1 MKILVVD
8 DEDVTLSSMKRLLRW
23 QGIKDVETCDSGKEA
38 IRRIKAGDY
47 DIVLLDLL
55 MPEVDGIQVL
65 EATKPF
71 RPYTEFII
79 ITAVDVLSQAVKA
92 IRLGAYD
99 YLVKPVD
106 NEHLM
111 RTLERAFER
120 KGLLAGMNM
129 ARQARDASH
138 PAGFSEIVTQSS
150 QIRSLLSYAQI
161 MAKGGNPILITGESG
176 TGKELLARGIHREG
190 PSPGGPFVAVNISS
204 IPETLFESQFFGHI
218 KGAFTG
224 AMRDYEGF
232 FEQADG
238 GTLFLD
244 EIGEFPHQM
253 QSKLLRVLEEKSFA
267 RLGETKPIRVD
278 VRIIS
283 ATNKDLDKAC
293 QEGKFRLDLMY
304 RLKSAHIHL
313 SPLRERKDDI
323 PLLAAHFLKL
333 STEKYRKE
341 VHGFSPE
348 AMDILMQR
356 DYPGNVRELAQ
367 IVENAVLLAD
377 STTIMPRHLGEE
389 ISSPPLFSRSLC
401 SLKENY
407 ETHVLYVL
415 NHTHGDRKQAA
426 QILGITVRQLQRKLV
441 EMRRNPR
448 WKAIVGDL

>member
-8 DEDVTLSSMKRLLRW
+8 DEEVTLSSMKRLLRW
-23 QGIKDVETCDSGKEA
+23 QGIKDVETCESGREA
-38 IRRIKAGDY
+38 IGRIKAGDY
-47 DIVLLDLL
+47 DVVLLDLL

-71 RPYTEFII
+71 KPYTEFII
-79 ITAVDVLSQAVKA
+79 ITAVDVIAQAVKA

-111 RTLERAFER
+111 RAIERAFER
-120 KGLLAGMNM
+120 KGLLAGMNV
-129 ARQARDASH
+129 ARLDRVTRQ
-138 PAGFSEIVTQSS
+138 PAGFSEILTQSP

-161 MAKGGNPILITGESG
+161 MAKGGNPVLITGESG

-190 PSPGGPFVAVNISS
+190 PSPEGPFVAVNISS

-218 KGAFTG
+218 KGSFTG
-224 AMRDYEGF
+224 AVRDYEGF

-253 QSKLLRVLEEKSFA
+253 QSKLLRVLEDKSFT

-304 RLKSAHIHL
+304 RLRSAHIHL
-313 SPLRERKDDI
+313 PPLRERKDDI
-323 PLLAAHFLKL
+323 PILAAHFLKL
-333 STEKYRKE
+333 AAEKHAKQ

-348 AMDILMQR
+348 AMDILLRR

-367 IVENAVLLAD
+367 VVENAVLLAD
-377 STTIMPRHLGEE
+377 TATIVPHHLGEE
-389 ISSPPLFSRSLC
+389 IASPPLFARSLC

-407 ETHVLYVL
+407 ETHLLYVL
-415 NHTHGDRKQAA
+415 NHTRGDRKQAA
-426 QILGITVRQLQRKLV
+426 RILGVTVRQLQRKLV
-441 EMRRNPR
+441 EMRRNPK
-448 WKAIVGDL
+448 WKILLGDL

>member
-8 DEDVTLSSMKRLLRW
+8 DEAVTLSSMKRLLRW
-23 QGIKDVETCDSGKEA
+23 QGIRDVETCDSGKEA
-38 IRRIKAGDY
+38 IRRIKEGDH
-47 DIVLLDLL
+47 DLVLLDLL

-65 EATKPF
+65 EAAKPF
-71 RPYTEFII
+71 KPGTEFII
-79 ITAVDVLSQAVKA
+79 ITAVDVVAQAVKA

-111 RTLERAFER
+111 RVLERAYER
-120 KGLLAGMNM
+120 KGLMAGMNL
-129 ARQARDASH
+129 ARQARDTRQ
-138 PAGFSEIVTQSS
+138 PDGFAAIVTASP
-150 QIRSLLSYAQI
+150 QIRALLSYAQI
-161 MAKGGNPILITGESG
+161 MARGGNPILITGESG
-176 TGKELLARGIHREG
+176 TGKELLARGIHLEG
-190 PSPGGPFVAVNISS
+190 PSPSGPFVAVNISS

-224 AMRDYEGF
+224 ALRDYEGF

-244 EIGEFPHQM
+244 EIGEFPQQM
-253 QSKLLRVLEEKSFA
+253 QSKLLRVLEEKSFT

-304 RLKSAHIHL
+304 RLRSAQIHL
-313 SPLRERKDDI
+313 PPLRERKDDI
-323 PLLAAHFLKL
+323 PVLAAHFLRL
-333 STEKYRKE
+333 AVEKHAKT

-348 AMDILMQR
+348 AMDILMRR

-377 STTIMPRHLGEE
+377 TTTILPRHLGEE
-389 ISSPPLFSRSLC
+389 IAAAPLYARSLC

-415 NHTHGDRKQAA
+415 HHTRGDRKQAA

-448 WKAIVGDL
+448 WKMLLGDL

>member
-1 MKILVVD
+1 MK
-8 DEDVTLSSMKRLLRW
+8 T
-23 QGIKDVETCDSGKEA
+23 
-38 IRRIKAGDY
+38 
-47 DIVLLDLL
+47 
-55 MPEVDGIQVL
+55 
-65 EATKPF
+65 
-71 RPYTEFII
+71 
-79 ITAVDVLSQAVKA
+79 

-111 RTLERAFER
+111 RVLERAYER
-120 KGLLAGMNM
+120 RGLMAAMNL
-129 ARQARDASH
+129 ARQARDAKQ
-138 PAGFSEIVTQSS
+138 PEGFAAIVTESP
-150 QIRSLLSYAQI
+150 QIRALLSYAQI

-190 PSPGGPFVAVNISS
+190 PSPAGPFVAVNISS

-224 AMRDYEGF
+224 ALRDYEGF

-244 EIGEFPHQM
+244 EIGEFPQQM
-253 QSKLLRVLEEKSFA
+253 QSKLLRVLEEKSFT
-267 RLGETKPIRVD
+267 RLGETKPVRVD

-304 RLKSAHIHL
+304 RIRSAHVHL
-313 SPLRERKDDI
+313 PPLRERKDDI
-323 PLLAAHFLKL
+323 PVLTAHFLKL
-333 STEKYRKE
+333 AVEKHAKQI
-341 VHGFSPE
+341 HGVSPE
-348 AMDILMQR
+348 AMDILLRR

-377 STTIMPRHLGEE
+377 TATVMPRHLGEE
-389 ISSPPLFSRSLC
+389 IAAPPLYARNLC

-415 NHTHGDRKQAA
+415 NHTRGDRKQAA

-448 WKAIVGDL
+448 WKLLLGDL

>member
-23 QGIKDVETCDSGKEA
+23 QGIKDVETCDSGREA

-71 RPYTEFII
+71 KPYAEFII
-79 ITAVDVLSQAVKA
+79 ISAVDVISQAVKA
-92 IRLGAYD
+92 VRLGAYD

-111 RTLERAFER
+111 RSLERAYER
-120 KGLLAGMNM
+120 KGLLAGMNL
-129 ARQARDASH
+129 ARQGREAGH
-138 PAGFSEIVTQSS
+138 PAGFSEIVTQSP
-150 QIRSLLSYAQI
+150 QILSLLSYAQI
-161 MAKGGNPILITGESG
+161 MAKGGNPVLITGESG

-224 AMRDYEGF
+224 ALRDYDGF

-244 EIGEFPHQM
+244 EIGEFPQQM
-253 QSKLLRVLEEKSFA
+253 QSKLLRVLEDKSFT

-293 QEGKFRLDLMY
+293 QDGKFRLDLMY
-304 RLKSAHIHL
+304 RLKSAHVHL
-313 SPLRERKDDI
+313 PALRERKDDI
-323 PLLAAHFLKL
+323 PVLAAHFLKL

-348 AMDILMQR
+348 AMDILTRR

-367 IVENAVLLAD
+367 IIENAVLLAD
-377 STTIMPRHLGEE
+377 TATILPRHMGEE
-389 ISSPPLFSRSLC
+389 IASPPLFSRSLC

-407 ETHVLYVL
+407 ETHVIYVL
-415 NHTHGDRKQAA
+415 NHTRGDRKQAA
-426 QILGITVRQLQRKLV
+426 QILGITVRQLQRKIV

-448 WKAIVGDL
+448 WRLILGDH

>member
-65 EATKPF
+65 ESSKPF
-71 RPYTEFII
+71 KPQTEFII
-79 ITAVDVLSQAVKA
+79 ITAVDVIAQAVKT

-111 RTLERAFER
+111 RVLERAYER
-120 KGLLAGMNM
+120 RGLMAAMNL
-129 ARQARDASH
+129 ARQARDAKQ
-138 PAGFSEIVTQSS
+138 PEGFAAIVTESP
-150 QIRSLLSYAQI
+150 QIRALLSYAQI

-190 PSPGGPFVAVNISS
+190 PSPAGPFVAVNISS

-224 AMRDYEGF
+224 ALRDYEGF

-244 EIGEFPHQM
+244 EIGEFPQQM
-253 QSKLLRVLEEKSFA
+253 QSKLLRASFRRPTRIWTRPA
-267 RLGETKPIRVD
+267 RRENSGSISCTASVRPMSTCPRSGSARTTSRCSPPISSSWPSRSTPSRSTGSALRRWISSCDAITRETSGSWPRSSKMPCCWPTQPPSCRGTWA
-278 VRIIS
+278 RRSPHRRFTPAIS
-283 ATNKDLDKAC
+283 AA
-293 QEGKFRLDLMY
+293 
-304 RLKSAHIHL
+304 
-313 SPLRERKDDI
+313 
-323 PLLAAHFLKL
+323 
-333 STEKYRKE
+333 
-341 VHGFSPE
+341 
-348 AMDILMQR
+348 
-356 DYPGNVRELAQ
+356 
-367 IVENAVLLAD
+367 
-377 STTIMPRHLGEE
+377 
-389 ISSPPLFSRSLC
+389 
-401 SLKENY
+401 
-407 ETHVLYVL
+407 
-415 NHTHGDRKQAA
+415 
-426 QILGITVRQLQRKLV
+426 
-441 EMRRNPR
+441 
-448 WKAIVGDL
+448 

>member
-1 MKILVVD
+1 MKLLVVD

-38 IRRIKAGDY
+38 IRKIKAGDY

-79 ITAVDVLSQAVKA
+79 ITAVDVISQAVKA

-106 NEHLM
+106 NEYLM
-111 RTLERAFER
+111 RSLERAYER
-120 KGLLAGMNM
+120 KGLLAGMNL
-129 ARQARDASH
+129 ARRDSDTVQ
-138 PAGFSEIVTQSS
+138 PAGFSEIVTQSA
-150 QIRSLLSYAQI
+150 QIHSLLSYAQI
-161 MAKGGNPILITGESG
+161 MAKGGNPVLITGESG

-190 PSPGGPFVAVNISS
+190 PSPNGPFVAVNISS
-204 IPETLFESQFFGHI
+204 IPETLFESQFFGHV

-244 EIGEFPHQM
+244 EIGEFPQQM
-253 QSKLLRVLEEKSFA
+253 QSKLLRVLEDKSFA

-304 RLKSAHIHL
+304 RLKSAHVHL
-313 SPLRERKDDI
+313 PALRERKDDI
-323 PLLAAHFLKL
+323 PVLAAHFLKL
-333 STEKYRKE
+333 ATEKHRKH

-348 AMDILMQR
+348 AMDILLRR

-367 IVENAVLLAD
+367 IIENAVLLAD
-377 STTIMPRHLGEE
+377 TTTIVPRHLGEE
-389 ISSPPLFSRSLC
+389 IASPQLFSRSLC

-407 ETHVLYVL
+407 EAHVIYVL
-415 NHTHGDRKQAA
+415 NHTRGDRKQAA
-426 QILGITVRQLQRKLV
+426 QILGITVRQLQRKIV
-441 EMRRNPR
+441 EMRRNLR
-448 WKAIVGDL
+448 WKLLLGDH